1 MNPRQRRG
9 VLLLA
14 LAAIGAVAVFISV
27 FSYVD
32 QVRAQLDE
40 RAPVL
45 RLTADAVPYEALVG
59 KVEVVQVPVAFVPE
73 HPYVDPS
80 EIGGLVPE
88 QALPAGTYLQKGMLV
103 EYPLLDAA
111 QRAVSLLVD
120 AEMGAALD
128 IAPGDIVDIIATF
141 ERFEQEDVP
150 AQAGYVIT
158 CVPVLDVAGT
168 ETQETVDDTGEVT
181 TETVIP
187 MTFLMG
193 RAAALDLAYARSFS
207 TGIRLALSGRGT
219 ECSDVAPAPRQ
230 SPPTARGGR
239 S

>member
-45 RLTADAVPYEALVG
+45 RLTVDAVPYEALVG

-73 HPYVDPS
+73 HPYFDPS

-120 AEMGAALD
+120 AEMGATLD
-128 IAPGDIVDIIATF
+128 IAPGDIVDIIASF
-141 ERFEQEDVP
+141 ERFEQQDVP

-187 MTFLMG
+187 MTFLMR

-207 TGIRLALSGRGT
+207 SGIRLALSGRGT
-219 ECSDVAPAPRQ
+219 ECTDVAPAPRQ
-230 SPPTARGGR
+230 SPPTAQGG
-239 S
+239 

>member
-45 RLTADAVPYEALVG
+45 RLTEDSVPYEALVG

-73 HPYVDPS
+73 HAYVDPS

-88 QALPAGTYLQKGMLV
+88 QGLPAGTYLQKGMLV
-103 EYPLLDAA
+103 EYPLLDPA

-120 AEMGAALD
+120 AEMGATLD
-128 IAPGDIVDIIATF
+128 IAPGDIVDIIASF
-141 ERFEQEDVP
+141 ERFEQQDVP

-187 MTFLMG
+187 MTFLMR

-207 TGIRLALSGRGT
+207 SGIRLALSGRGT
-219 ECSDVAPAPRQ
+219 ECTDVAPAPRQ
-230 SPPTARGGR
+230 SPPTAQGG
-239 S
+239 

>member
-14 LAAIGAVAVFISV
+14 VAGVGAIAVFLSV

-45 RLTADAVPYEALVG
+45 RLTEDALPFEALVG

-73 HPYVDPS
+73 HPYVDPA
-80 EIGGLVPE
+80 ELGGLVPE
-88 QALPAGTYLQKGMLV
+88 QALPAGTYLQQGMLV
-103 EYPLLDAA
+103 QFPLLDAS

-120 AEMGAALD
+120 AEMGATLD
-128 IAPGDIVDIIATF
+128 IAPGDIVDIIAS
-141 ERFEQEDVP
+141 FEQQDQNP
-150 AQAGYVIT
+150 QSGYVIT
-158 CVPVLDVAGT
+158 CVRVLDVAGT
-168 ETQETVDDTGEVT
+168 ETQESIDESGEVT

-187 MTFLMG
+187 MTFLMR
-193 RAAALDLAYARSFS
+193 RADALDLAYARSFS

-219 ECSDVAPAPRQ
+219 RCSTAAPGPRQ
-230 SPPTARGGR
+230 NPPIVPGG
-239 S
+239 

>member
-14 LAAIGAVAVFISV
+14 LATLGAVAVFISV

-45 RLTADAVPYEALVG
+45 RLTVDAVPYEALVG

-120 AEMGAALD
+120 AEMGATLD

-141 ERFEQEDVP
+141 EREQEGAP

-187 MTFLMG
+187 MTFLME

-207 TGIRLALSGRGT
+207 SGIRLALSGRGT
-219 ECSDVAPAPRQ
+219 ECSDAAPAPRQ
-230 SPPTARGGR
+230 SPATARGG
-239 S
+239 